1 MASGVP
7 QPKAASKSG
16 GFDETIDFIIGA
28 PPIGAVDLAGSS
40 IQELTGNQ
48 TFNRSSQQKVINN
61 AMPIVHIQPGIPSFT
76 KGLDLMSRTPAM
88 ATLPD
93 TYTAAD
99 VARTG
104 KRGSYVEQ
112 LARLGFQLKQGTPG
126 IPGFLSCNY
135 LADNFPT
142 DTFTNEYG
150 ENFLQKI
157 TNVASEGMA
166 GVAQMFGGRS
176 FTETMEKVIN
186 TGEAQGGITGKIFG
200 GAGKLKDTLGDLA
213 GAVGNTSPTLNR
225 IMKNVDVLAAG
236 GRIDFPMLWKNSTY
250 TPSYTMTIRLYN
262 PNPNSKQ
269 VTSKYIIGPIAALLL
284 LGLPTSVG
292 AGSYSWPFIHRFYSP
307 GIYDLDPG
315 YISSITVVKG
325 GDQQQIAWKQR
336 MGLVDVRIDFGSVFN
351 SILSNASASRNRPT
365 LKGYLEAMS
374 EEKTG
379 VHGLTDFAG
388 VNNQENQSP
397 ASIQRTKSNPSGA
410 GGLTNKERLHWSSN
424 RDGQRADLSPTQDKT
439 QLDIT
444 EPGEEVPARVNQDI
458 KAIADNLID
467 LIPGG
472 VRVIF

>member
-1 MASGVP
+1 MASGI
-7 QPKAASKSG
+7 PKPKTSTKSG
-16 GFDETIDFIIGA
+16 SFYETIDFIIGA
-28 PPIGAVDLAGSS
+28 PPVGAVDLAGSTLK
-40 IQELTGNQ
+40 ELTGNQ
-48 TFNRSSQQKVINN
+48 TFNRSPQQKVINN

-88 ATLPD
+88 SSSTNTI
-93 TYTAAD
+93 TYSD
-99 VARTG
+99 VSGTG
-104 KRGSYVEQ
+104 KRGSYLEQ
-112 LARLGFQLKQGTPG
+112 LATLGFSLKQGTPA

-166 GVAQMFGGRS
+166 GISQMFGGRS
-176 FTETMEKVIN
+176 ATDVLNSIL
-186 TGEAQGGITGKIFG
+186 GQIGAGGGVTGKGADATKQAMSKLG
-200 GAGKLKDTLGDLA
+200 GVIK
-213 GAVGNTSPTLNR
+213 GAAPENSTIGR
-225 IMKNVDVLAAG
+225 IINNANVLAAG

-262 PNPNSKQ
+262 PNPNSRE

-284 LGLPTSVG
+284 LGLPMSVG
-292 AGSYSWPFIHRFYSP
+292 AGAYSWPFIHRFYSP

-315 YISSITVVKG
+315 YISSITIVKG

-351 SILSNASASRNRPT
+351 SILSNASSSRNRPT
-365 LKGYLEAMS
+365 LKGYLNAMA
-374 EEKTG
+374 EEKTD
-379 VHGLTDFAG
+379 VHGLTDFAD
-388 VNNQENQSP
+388 VNNEENQSP

-424 RDGQRADLSPTQDKT
+424 RDGQRADLSPTQEKT

-444 EPGEEVPARVNQDI
+444 EPDEEIPARINQDI